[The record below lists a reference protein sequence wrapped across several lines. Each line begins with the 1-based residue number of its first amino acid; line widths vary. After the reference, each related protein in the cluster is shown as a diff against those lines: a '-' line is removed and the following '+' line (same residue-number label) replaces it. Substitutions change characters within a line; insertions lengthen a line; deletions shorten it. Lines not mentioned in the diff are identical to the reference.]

1 MSALVVVDRRP
12 RATWFWV
19 GAVAVAS
26 FVLGL
31 LTFYAQGFLPDAWRS
46 FANSASGWTLL
57 TALLVF
63 CAQVSTRV
71 AAVLGA
77 LSFLLLVLGYTA
89 GAQLNGLSYSPVLFG
104 VVGVV
109 VGPFIGLAAAWLR
122 ARRVRAALAT
132 ALLAGIFTGEAVYGL
147 TVIADSTRP
156 EYWVAIGLV
165 GISLLIGM
173 VWVRLRGWAPVTLAI
188 LGTAAVAGAFLAAYS
203 ALGQG

>member
-1 MSALVVVDRRP
+1 MSAPVVMDRRP
-12 RATWFWV
+12 RATWLWV
-19 GAVAVAS
+19 GGVAVAS
-26 FVLGL
+26 FLLGL
-31 LTFYAQGFLPDAWRS
+31 LTFYAQGNLADAWLS

-63 CAQVSTRV
+63 FAQVSTRV
-71 AAVLGA
+71 AAALGA

-104 VVGVV
+104 VVGVIA
-109 VGPFIGLAAAWLR
+109 GPFIGLAAAWLR

-156 EYWVAIGLV
+156 EYWLAIGAV
-165 GISLLIGM
+165 GIALLIGM
-173 VWVRLRGWAPVTLAI
+173 VGMRVRGWLPVTIAV

>member
-12 RATWFWV
+12 RATWLWV
-19 GAVAVAS
+19 GAVVVAS
-26 FVLGL
+26 FLLGM

-57 TALLVF
+57 AALLVF

-77 LSFLLLVLGYTA
+77 LSFLLLVLGYAA

-109 VGPFIGLAAAWLR
+109 VGPFVGLAAAWLR

-132 ALLAGIFTGEAVYGL
+132 ALIAGIFTGEAVYGL

-156 EYWVAIGLV
+156 EYWVAIGVVGIVLLV
-165 GISLLIGM
+165 GMLSTR
-173 VWVRLRGWAPVTLAI
+173 VRGWVPVTVAV
-188 LGTAAVAGAFLAAYS
+188 LGTAAVAAAFLAAYTT
-203 ALGQG
+203 LGKG

>member
-1 MSALVVVDRRP
+1 MSAQVVVDRRP
-12 RATWFWV
+12 RATWLWV
-19 GAVAVAS
+19 GAVAGAS
-26 FVLGL
+26 FLLGM

-147 TVIADSTRP
+147 TVIADSTAP
-156 EYWVAIGLV
+156 EYWVAIGVV

-188 LGTAAVAGAFLAAYS
+188 LGTGAVAGVFLAAYA

>member
-1 MSALVVVDRRP
+1 MSAPVVVDRRP
-12 RATWFWV
+12 RATWLWV

-26 FVLGL
+26 FLLGL
-31 LTFYAQGFLPDAWRS
+31 LTFYAQGNLADAWRS

-63 CAQVSTRV
+63 FAQVSTRV
-71 AAVLGA
+71 AAALGA

-104 VVGVV
+104 VVGVIA
-109 VGPFIGLAAAWLR
+109 GPFIGLAAAWLR

-156 EYWVAIGLV
+156 EYWLAIGAV
-165 GISLLIGM
+165 GIALLIGM
-173 VWVRLRGWAPVTLAI
+173 VGMRVRGWLPVTIAV

>member
-1 MSALVVVDRRP
+1 
-12 RATWFWV
+12 
-19 GAVAVAS
+19 
-26 FVLGL
+26 
-31 LTFYAQGFLPDAWRS
+31 
-46 FANSASGWTLL
+46 
-57 TALLVF
+57 
-63 CAQVSTRV
+63 
-71 AAVLGA
+71 VLGA
-77 LSFLLLVLGYTA
+77 LSFLLLILGYTA

-147 TVIADSTRP
+147 TVIADSTAP
-156 EYWVAIGLV
+156 EYWVAIGVV

-188 LGTAAVAGAFLAAYS
+188 LGTGAVAGVFLAAYA

>member
-1 MSALVVVDRRP
+1 MSAQVVVDRRP

-19 GAVAVAS
+19 GAVTVAS
-26 FVLGL
+26 FLLGM

-63 CAQVSTRV
+63 CAQVPKRV

-77 LSFLLLVLGYTA
+77 LSFLLLVLGYTV

-109 VGPFIGLAAAWLR
+109 VGPFIGLATAWLR
-122 ARRVRAALAT
+122 ARRVRAALGT

-156 EYWVAIGLV
+156 EYWVAIGVV
-165 GISLLIGM
+165 GIVLLIGM
-173 VWVRLRGWAPVTLAI
+173 VWVRLRGWVPVTLAI

>member
-12 RATWFWV
+12 RATWLWV
-19 GAVAVAS
+19 GAIAVAS
-26 FVLGL
+26 FLLGI

-71 AAVLGA
+71 AAALGA
-77 LSFLLLVLGYTA
+77 LSFLLLVLGYAA

-132 ALLAGIFTGEAVYGL
+132 ALLAGIFIGEAVYGL

-156 EYWVAIGLV
+156 EYWLAIGAA
-165 GISLLIGM
+165 GAALLIGM
-173 VWVRLRGWAPVTLAI
+173 VWVRVRGWVPVTLAI
-188 LGTAAVAGAFLAAYS
+188 LGTAAVAAAFLAAYS

>member
-1 MSALVVVDRRP
+1 MDRRP
-12 RATWFWV
+12 RATWLWV
-19 GAVAVAS
+19 GGVAVAS
-26 FVLGL
+26 FLLGL
-31 LTFYAQGFLPDAWRS
+31 LTFYAQGNLADAWRS

-63 CAQVSTRV
+63 FAQVSTRV
-71 AAVLGA
+71 AAALGA

-104 VVGVV
+104 VVGVIA
-109 VGPFIGLAAAWLR
+109 GPFIGLAAAWLR

-156 EYWVAIGLV
+156 EYWLAIGAV
-165 GISLLIGM
+165 GIALLIGM
-173 VWVRLRGWAPVTLAI
+173 VGMRVRGWLPVTIAV

>member
-12 RATWFWV
+12 RATWLWA
-19 GAVAVAS
+19 GAVVVAS
-26 FVLGL
+26 FLLGM

-57 TALLVF
+57 ATLLVF

-77 LSFLLLVLGYTA
+77 LSFLLLVLGYAA
-89 GAQLNGLSYSPVLFG
+89 GAQLNGLSYSQVLFG

-109 VGPFIGLAAAWLR
+109 VGPFIGLAATWLR

-156 EYWVAIGLV
+156 EYWVAIGVVGIVLLV
-165 GISLLIGM
+165 GMLSTR
-173 VWVRLRGWAPVTLAI
+173 VRGWVPVTVAI
-188 LGTAAVAGAFLAAYS
+188 LGTAAVAAAFLAAYTT
-203 ALGQG
+203 LGKG

>member
-1 MSALVVVDRRP
+1 L
-12 RATWFWV
+12 WV

-165 GISLLIGM
+165 GISLLIGL

-203 ALGQG
+203 ALGG

>member
-12 RATWFWV
+12 RATWLWV
-19 GAVAVAS
+19 GAVVVAS
-26 FVLGL
+26 FLLGM

-57 TALLVF
+57 AALLVF

-77 LSFLLLVLGYTA
+77 LSFLLLVLGYAA

-109 VGPFIGLAAAWLR
+109 VGPFIGIAAAWLR

-156 EYWVAIGLV
+156 EYWVAIGVVGIVLLV
-165 GISLLIGM
+165 GMLSTR
-173 VWVRLRGWAPVTLAI
+173 VRGWVPVTVAV
-188 LGTAAVAGAFLAAYS
+188 LGTAAVAAAFLAAYS
-203 ALGQG
+203 TLGQG

>member
-12 RATWFWV
+12 RATWLWV
-19 GAVAVAS
+19 GAVVVAS
-26 FVLGL
+26 FLLGM

-57 TALLVF
+57 AALLVF

-77 LSFLLLVLGYTA
+77 LSFLLLVLGYAA

-109 VGPFIGLAAAWLR
+109 VGPFVGLAAAWLR

-132 ALLAGIFTGEAVYGL
+132 ALIAGIFTGEAVYGL

-156 EYWVAIGLV
+156 EYWVAIGVVGIVLLV
-165 GISLLIGM
+165 GMLSTR
-173 VWVRLRGWAPVTLAI
+173 VRGWVPVTVAV
-188 LGTAAVAGAFLAAYS
+188 LGTAAVAAAFLAAYS
-203 ALGQG
+203 TLGQG

>member
-12 RATWFWV
+12 RATWLWV

-203 ALGQG
+203 ALGG